1 MSLDGQPTEGTG
13 LEEINFYLDS
23 LKEETL
29 YCAEVEQDKDA
40 TEYNPEN

>member
-1 MSLDGQPTEGTG
+1 MSLDGQLTKTG
-13 LEEINFYLDS
+13 LKRFYLDS

-29 YCAEVEQDKDA
+29 YCAEVEKDKDA